1 MSKVGNNENPVTS
14 EPSYPVG
21 YTNQSRDDEIDLVDL
36 WIVMWSYRKLFLSSV
51 ILFAVIGILYFELAY
66 NVKPTSTVR
75 SVIEIE
81 SIIDEG
87 ERIPILELDVLIKRI
102 QYSKLPRFSSLSE
115 FEQIKPFIMATRVSP
130 VKRVAPIRQESYSY
144 IVEIVT
150 KVPTGEIADSSRF
163 HGQLVDEIMPELN
176 KSAELTKIGIHDN
189 IFSARSRIV
198 NLKGSI
204 IGLEQDLL
212 DEANSQVASNQLLK
226 DEIGLRKANVQ
237 SEIDILTERVKY
249 LELTLSNTG
258 SLVLLKAGVSWNSS
272 RPIKKYKAYSI
283 ILISSLFLAPLL
295 TMGAIFVRKVK
306 ERMAGGD

>member
-1 MSKVGNNENPVTS
+1 MDNASPDFIMTSMQYLSTIFVFAVGLGVVAIIVLFILDVTQTKDAVRKN
-14 EPSYPVG
+14 YPVVG
-21 YTNQSRDDEIDLVDL
+21 RFRYL
-36 WIVMWSYRKLFLSSV
+36 
-51 ILFAVIGILYFELAY
+51 
-66 NVKPTSTVR
+66 
-75 SVIEIE
+75 
-81 SIIDEG
+81 
-87 ERIPILELDVLIKRI
+87 
-102 QYSKLPRFSSLSE
+102 FSSLGE
-115 FEQIKPFIMATRVSP
+115 FEQIKPLIMATSISRIKKGSG
-130 VKRVAPIRQESYSY
+130 

-150 KVPTGEIADSSRF
+150 KVPAGEIADSSRF

-189 IFSARSRIV
+189 IFAARSRIV

-258 SLVLLKAGVSWNSS
+258 SLVLLKAGVSGNSS
-272 RPIKKYKAYSI
+272 RLTKPGAYAI
-283 ILISSLFLAPLL
+283 ILLLSVLLALFLV
-295 TMGAIFVRKVK
+295 MGVIFARKVK
-306 ERMAGGD
+306 ERMAAGG